1 LKIIERKLMSIKKT
15 FLLGAHMST
24 EGGRE
29 KALERGASI
38 GCTVI
43 QIFTKSN
50 RQWLDKS
57 ITKEEGILFKKTQK
71 ECEVKY
77 VIAHASYLI
86 NLGSPKPDVKSKS
99 IMALTKELNR
109 CHTLGIPYLVLHP
122 GSRLTSSADDC
133 IKQIAAGIDIAL
145 EDSKGTTM
153 VLLETM
159 AGQGTG
165 VGSTFEEIA
174 HIRHLIKHK
183 ARVGVCL
190 DTCHVF
196 AAGYKFSTKTTYEQ
210 MWDAFNK
217 IIGLEHL
224 KAIHV
229 NDSKKECGSKVDR
242 HEEIGKGKIGLEAFK
257 LLFNDPR
264 LFSIPKILETPKSCL
279 ADDAQNMKIIRGLLS
294 PVTKKTL
301 IIENGREEKS

>member
-1 LKIIERKLMSIKKT
+1 MNTKKIL
-15 FLLGAHMST
+15 LLGAHMST

-38 GCTVI
+38 NCTAI

-50 RQWLDKS
+50 RQWLDKP
-57 ITKEEGILFKKTQK
+57 ITKEEGALFKKTQK
-71 ECEVKY
+71 ECDIKY
-77 VIAHASYLI
+77 VVAHASYLI
-86 NLGSPKPDVKSKS
+86 NIGSPKPDVESKS
-99 IMALTKELNR
+99 ITALTKELDR
-109 CHTLGIPYLVLHP
+109 CDMLGIPYLVLHP
-122 GSRLTSSADDC
+122 GSRLTSNLRDC
-133 IKQIAAGIDIAL
+133 IEQIAAGIDIAL
-145 EDSKGTTM
+145 ADSKGTTM

-165 VGSTFEEIA
+165 VGSTFEEVA
-174 HIRHLIKHK
+174 HIRRLTKHK
-183 ARVGVCL
+183 SRVGVCL
-190 DTCHVF
+190 DTCHIF
-196 AAGYKFSTKTTYEQ
+196 AAGYKFSTKATYKQ
-210 MWDAFNK
+210 TWDTFNK

-224 KAIHV
+224 KAIHI

-242 HEEIGKGKIGLEAFK
+242 HEEIGKGKIGLKAFE

-294 PVTKKTL
+294 PVTKKPL
-301 IIENGREEKS
+301 L